1 MKGIEKF
8 EYKYNG
14 EIDFIDINTL
24 LSTQIHF
31 VSIINEVQRN
41 IFPEIDLKINVEA
54 PKKGSFIFQ
63 QIYEWTANSD
73 IFTKDKVEYLNNL
86 GGVVTSIMAV
96 VCSLYGLFKFLK
108 GKKAEKIEDDGNGK
122 IKIKN
127 NEGEILIVENVIF
140 NLYTSNQS
148 LNDAFR
154 KQAEALENDINVEG
168 IQIINQDKNQVI
180 VDVKRDTFNNFTNN
194 NEYLN
199 STIIEKPKSSI
210 RLFIKKPDLFPKTD
224 KVTWEF
230 IYDGRNIRA
239 IITDSN
245 FINKINNG
253 LRVGQGDCMVVDL
266 IIIAEYDKRFNTH
279 IDKKYE
285 IPNVISIEEKPSNLQ
300 TELF

>member
-24 LSTQIHF
+24 LTTQIHF

-63 QIYEWTANSD
+63 QVYEWTANSD
-73 IFTKDKVEYLNNL
+73 IFSKEKVEYLSNL
-86 GGVVTSIMAV
+86 GGVVTSIMGV
-96 VCSLYGLFKFLK
+96 VGSLYALYVFLK
-108 GKKAEKIEDDGNGK
+108 GKKAEKIEDNGNGK

-168 IQIINQDKNQVI
+168 VQIINQDKNEII
-180 VDVKRDTFNNFTNN
+180 VDVKRDSFNDFTNN

-199 STIIEKPKSSI
+199 SSIIEKPKPSI

-239 IITDSN
+239 IITDSS
-245 FINKINNG
+245 FIDKINNG

>member
-86 GGVVTSIMAV
+86 GGVVTYIMVAV
-96 VCSLYGLFKFLK
+96 GGLYELFKFLK

-122 IKIKN
+122 IRIKN

-180 VDVKRDTFNNFTNN
+180 VDVKRDAFNNFTNN

-230 IYDGRNIRA
+230 IYDGRNIKA

>member
-24 LSTQIHF
+24 LTTQIHF

-63 QIYEWTANSD
+63 QIFEWTANSD
-73 IFTKDKVEYLNNL
+73 IFTKDKVEYLSNL
-86 GGVVTSIMAV
+86 GGVVTSIMGAV
-96 VCSLYGLFKFLK
+96 GSLYALYVFLK
-108 GKKAEKIEDDGNGK
+108 GKKAEKIEDEGNGK

-168 IQIINQDKNQVI
+168 VQIINQDKNEII
-180 VDVKRDTFNNFTNN
+180 VDVKRDSFNDFTNN

-199 STIIEKPKSSI
+199 SSIIEKPKPSI

-239 IITDSN
+239 IITDSS
-245 FINKINNG
+245 FIDKINNG

>member
-24 LSTQIHF
+24 LTTQIHF

-63 QIYEWTANSD
+63 QIFEWTANSD
-73 IFTKDKVEYLNNL
+73 IFTKDKVEYLSNL
-86 GGVVTSIMAV
+86 GGVVTSIMGAV
-96 VCSLYGLFKFLK
+96 GSLYALYVFLK
-108 GKKAEKIEDDGNGK
+108 GKKAEKIEDEGNGK

-168 IQIINQDKNQVI
+168 IQIINQDKNEII
-180 VDVKRDTFNNFTNN
+180 VDVKRDSFNDFTNN

-199 STIIEKPKSSI
+199 SSIIEKPKPSI

-239 IITDSN
+239 IITDSS
-245 FINKINNG
+245 FIDKINNG

>member
-24 LSTQIHF
+24 LTTQIHF

-63 QIYEWTANSD
+63 QIFEWTANSD
-73 IFTKDKVEYLNNL
+73 IFTKDKVEYLSNL
-86 GGVVTSIMAV
+86 GGVVTSIMV
-96 VCSLYGLFKFLK
+96 VVGSLYELFKFLK
-108 GKKAEKIEDDGNGK
+108 GRKAEKIEDEGNGK

-127 NEGEILIVENVIF
+127 NEGDILIVENVIF

-168 IQIINQDKNQVI
+168 IQIINQDKNEII
-180 VDVKRDTFNNFTNN
+180 VDVKRDSFNDFTNN
-194 NEYLN
+194 NEYIN
-199 STIIEKPKSSI
+199 SSIIEKPKPSI

-239 IITDSN
+239 IITDSS
-245 FINKINNG
+245 FIDKINNG

-285 IPNVISIEEKPSNLQ
+285 IPNVISIEEKPNNLQ